1 MPMVPTFQ
9 GGLPQV
15 QDSGSAGMAPISAPQ
30 IRTDYDAVMKKAL
43 MPVQD
48 WANSAVKALEVQRAR
63 VIKAESD
70 DAEREV
76 MGVIDT
82 HLNNPETGYLTKM
95 GRNAMD
101 GYQPTMEAMT
111 RDVNEI
117 VGKLSPQAREAVQ
130 SRVYDRM
137 QSAQSQ
143 AQRWNA
149 NQTRQYQ
156 LQSSS
161 SKVEALQAD
170 AANHYA
176 DPDYLAKSS
185 ASVEMELAYQAQLM
199 GWDEETLS
207 NQKRAHLDQLQANRF
222 SAWAQDDPLSALE
235 AFQSTPDDA
244 MSVDIRSKVD
254 HALWSSAKPQLA
266 LIVSDK
272 FGETMLSK
280 KDFVKS
286 AIRKGFHSGIPV
298 IDRLTKNQ
306 KIDLFTQAYSIA
318 AQRRSERR
326 GSLTREVQNSIE
338 TVANTG
344 TDENELT
351 ELQFIE
357 VYGNEDGKERYADY
371 KINFD
376 TSKATYAYQTMPVDL
391 IDDDIKASRPAP
403 GDPDYAEKM
412 KGYRARVKAASEIV
426 KARQSDPMGAAILTG
441 QYGVKPLKFGDLT
454 AVGAELKHRMSIS
467 DDLSS
472 DWRVPKTLFSG
483 VEAKMLVSALDKAT
497 VDEKCEMLS
506 VISNAVGP
514 AGIASVTNQFTKDN
528 QKYAIA
534 LAGFDR
540 DTEGGMSV
548 GERYLRGIDA
558 IEQKRVKVDDADVIG
573 ITGTAYTLV
582 GDEEDADGLFA
593 SPESA
598 HLAVE
603 MSKGLYGYGLLTGN
617 GDMES
622 AIELA
627 VGGQIMKHRGK
638 KMVLPKGVD
647 SSSVYGYNV
656 DDVVA
661 RQAETLS
668 KDKRNF
674 YFGGLSVT
682 GRELSEQMRK
692 MKLQTRKIN
701 SDGSVTYS
709 LIYGTSPVLDDT
721 GRIYTFEASSDM
733 FIEVKQTPVEEPEYL
748 GDDYFGFGEPNR
760 KDGE

>member
-15 QDSGSAGMAPISAPQ
+15 QDSGSAGMTPISAPQ

-76 MGVIDT
+76 MGIIDT

-101 GYQPTMEAMT
+101 GYQPAMEAMT

-176 DPDYLAKSS
+176 DPEYLAKSS
-185 ASVEMELAYQAQLM
+185 ASVEMELDYQAQLM

-235 AFQSTPDDA
+235 AFQSTSDDA
-244 MSVDIRSKVD
+244 MSADIRGKVD

-272 FGETMLSK
+272 FGDTMLSK

-286 AIRKGFHSGIPV
+286 AIRQGFHSGIPV

-351 ELQFIE
+351 ESQFIE

-391 IDDDIKASRPAP
+391 IDDDIKASRPAS

-441 QYGVKPLKFGDLT
+441 QYGVKPLNFGDLT

-558 IEQKRVKVDDADVIG
+558 IDQKRVKVDDAEVIG

-582 GDEEDADGLFA
+582 GDEDDADGLFA